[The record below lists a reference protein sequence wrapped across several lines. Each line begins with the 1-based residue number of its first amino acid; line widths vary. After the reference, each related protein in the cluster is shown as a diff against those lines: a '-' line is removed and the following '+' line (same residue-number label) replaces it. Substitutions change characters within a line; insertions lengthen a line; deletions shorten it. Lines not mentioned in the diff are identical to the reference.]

1 MGTPLRLLI
10 VEDSE
15 DDARLLVREV
25 RHGGFEPAWERV
37 ETATALGD
45 ALDRQPWDIVI
56 SDFTIPGFSGTEAL
70 ALLRARD
77 PDLPF
82 IFVSGTIG
90 EDVAVG
96 AMKAGAHD
104 YIMKGNLRRLV
115 PAIEREL
122 REAVLRGEHRRMAA
136 LVQHLANYD
145 VLTNLPNR
153 ASLHDRLQQELTAAQ
168 RESKSFAFMIMDLDG
183 FKEINN
189 TLGHRVGDVLLQ
201 QVGRRIQRS
210 LTEEDTVARLGGD
223 EFAILLPGTGAHG
236 IELVTRRILQAVEE
250 PFHAE
255 GVNLAVR
262 ASIGISLCPSH
273 GTTPDLLMQR
283 ADVAMYVAKENK
295 SGFEIY
301 SQSID
306 RHNQQR
312 LAIRSE
318 LSHAIQDDK
327 LVLHYQPKVALAD
340 RRVLGLEVLSRWPH
354 PTQGLLPPGRFIGV
368 AEQTGLIGDLTL
380 AAIDIALRVHRCWC
394 AEEWHPVI
402 AVNVSPQT
410 LRDARF
416 PDVVAALV
424 QASGATPGCLELEI
438 TESVIM
444 TDPAQAL
451 ATLTRL
457 GAMGIR
463 LSIDDFGTGYS
474 SLSYLKKLPVD
485 EIKIDRSF
493 ITDLARH
500 GDETIVRSTI
510 DLAHNLGLTVVAE
523 GVETRATW
531 DRLAALGCDAAQGFY
546 ISPPLPFDEVT
557 TWLARWRDSTGMPQC
572 PECHR
577 RGTARRETT
586 VQGTTVTGVWRCTAC
601 QVVWSVARTE

>member
-1 MGTPLRLLI
+1 MSTPLRVLF
-10 VEDSE
+10 VEDSD

-25 RHGGFEPAWERV
+25 KRGGFEPEWERV
-37 ETATALGD
+37 ETADELLA
-45 ALDRQPWDIVI
+45 ALDRGPWDVVI

-70 ALLRARD
+70 AMLRARD

-90 EDVAVG
+90 EDLAVG
-96 AMKAGAHD
+96 AMKAGARD

-122 REAVLRGEHRRMAA
+122 REAATRRDHRRMAA
-136 LVQHLANYD
+136 LVQQLSNYD
-145 VLTNLPNR
+145 VLTHLPNR
-153 ASLHDRLQQELTAAQ
+153 ASLHERLQQGLTAAQ
-168 RESKSFAFMIMDLDG
+168 HEDKPLAFMIIDLDG

-210 LTEEDTVARLGGD
+210 VSALDTVARLGGD
-223 EFAILLPGTGAHG
+223 EFAVLLPGTDAAGIGA
-236 IELVTRRILQAVEE
+236 VTRRIQQAVEE

-255 GVNLAVR
+255 GLTLEVR
-262 ASIGISLCPSH
+262 ASIGISLCPDH

-283 ADVAMYVAKENK
+283 ADVAMYVAKENR
-295 SGFEIY
+295 SGFAIY
-301 SQSID
+301 APEID
-306 RHNQQR
+306 RHTQQR
-312 LAIRSE
+312 LTFRSE
-318 LSHAIQDDK
+318 LSHAIQGDK
-327 LVLHYQPKVALAD
+327 IVLYYQPKVALSD
-340 RRVLGLEVLSRWPH
+340 KRVLGLEVLTRWPH
-354 PTQGLLPPGRFIGV
+354 PTHGLLLPNRFIGA
-368 AEQTGLIGDLTL
+368 AEQAGLIGDLTL
-380 AAIDIALRVHRCWC
+380 AAIDVALRVHRCWSVDEC
-394 AEEWHPVI
+394 KPVI

-416 PDVVAALV
+416 PNLVAALL
-424 QASGATPGCLELEI
+424 QASGARPASLELEI
-438 TESVIM
+438 TENVIM
-444 TDPAQAL
+444 TDPPQAL

-457 GAMGIR
+457 SAMGVR

-474 SLSYLKKLPVD
+474 SLSYLKRLPVD

-510 DLAHNLGLTVVAE
+510 ELAHNLGLTVVAE

-531 DRLAALGCDAAQGFY
+531 DRLAALGCDAAQGFF
-546 ISPPLPFDEVT
+546 ISPPLPFDEVNGWVAKWCET
-557 TWLARWRDSTGMPQC
+557 NRVPQC
-572 PECHR
+572 PECDQH
-577 RGTARRETT
+577 GTARRETT
-586 VQGTTVTGVWRCTAC
+586 VQGKTVTGVWRCTAC
-601 QVVWSVARTE
+601 QAVWSSARPD

>member
-10 VEDSE
+10 VEDSD

-25 RHGGFEPAWERV
+25 RHGGFDPQWERV
-37 ETATALGD
+37 DSAAALGE
-45 ALDRQPWDIVI
+45 ALDRDTWDIVI
-56 SDFTIPGFSGTEAL
+56 SDFTIPGFGGSEAL
-70 ALLRARD
+70 SLLRARD

-82 IFVSGTIG
+82 IFVSATIG
-90 EDVAVG
+90 EDVAAG
-96 AMKAGAHD
+96 AMKTGAHD

-122 REAVLRGEHRRMAA
+122 REAALRREHRRMAA
-136 LVQHLANYD
+136 LVQQLTNYD
-145 VLTNLPNR
+145 ALTNLPNR
-153 ASLHDRLQQELTAAQ
+153 ASLRDRLQEELTRAQ
-168 RESKSFAFMIMDLDG
+168 REDKPLAFAIMDLDG

-201 QVGRRIQRS
+201 QVGRRIERS
-210 LTEEDTVARLGGD
+210 LVGRDAVARLGGD
-223 EFAILLPGTGAHG
+223 EFAILLPGTDERT
-236 IELVTRRILQAVEE
+236 IETVIRRILQAVEE

-255 GVNLAVR
+255 AIEIGVR
-262 ASIGISLCPSH
+262 ASIGIALCPLH
-273 GTTPDLLMQR
+273 GTTPDLIMQR
-283 ADVAMYVAKENK
+283 ADVAMYVAKENR
-295 SGFEIY
+295 SGFAIY
-301 SQSID
+301 SQGID

-312 LAIRSE
+312 LAIWSE
-318 LSHAIQDDK
+318 LSHAIHDDR
-327 LVLHYQPKVALAD
+327 LVLHYQPKVALVD
-340 RRVLGLEVLSRWPH
+340 GRVLGFEVLSRWPH
-354 PTQGLLPPGRFIGV
+354 PTEGLLPPGRFISV

-380 AAIDIALRVHRCWC
+380 AAIDMALHVNRFWC
-394 AEEWHPVI
+394 DDEWHPVL

-410 LRDARF
+410 LRDTRF

-424 QASGATPGCLELEI
+424 QAADAPAGCLELEI
-438 TESVIM
+438 VESVIM
-444 TDPAQAL
+444 THSAQAL

-457 GAMGIR
+457 SAMGIR

-485 EIKIDRSF
+485 EIKIDQSF

-523 GVETRATW
+523 GVETQATW

-546 ISPPLPFDEVT
+546 ISPPVPFDEVT
-557 TWLARWRDSTGMPQC
+557 SWLTGWRESTGV
-572 PECHR
+572 PECPGCHR
-577 RGTARRETT
+577 HATARRETT
-586 VQGTTVTGVWRCTAC
+586 VQGKTGTGVWRCTAC
-601 QVVWSVARTE
+601 QFMWS